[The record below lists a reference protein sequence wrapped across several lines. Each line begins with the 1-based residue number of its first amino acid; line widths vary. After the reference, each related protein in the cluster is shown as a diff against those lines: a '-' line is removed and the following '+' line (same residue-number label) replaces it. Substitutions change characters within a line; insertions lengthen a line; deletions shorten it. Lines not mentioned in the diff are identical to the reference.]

1 MHSHSPDSGEIT
13 RDAVSGA
20 LLPLARASTLPAP
33 AFTSPRV
40 YEREIERLF
49 RREWLCAGR
58 VDQIPESGDY
68 MCLDLLGARLV
79 VVRDHDGRVRVLSR
93 ICRHRAADLVGG
105 SGNTRSFQC
114 PYHAWTF
121 ALDGRLVGAPHM
133 DGVEGF
139 ERSDCGLPELR
150 SELWEGWIFVNFDPE
165 AAPLA
170 PRLAPLAKLLA
181 RYDMQNMVA
190 VETATYDSPFN
201 WKVLVDNFMEAYHHI
216 ATHEDTLEPL
226 FPGAASYTP
235 DNEGPY
241 SALFMPTGENVRAV
255 EAARATGEKVA
266 FDGLVAAVV
275 YPFHLFAPSHDLLAW
290 YQILPESVDRF
301 TLRIFNCFPRAHTGD
316 PARRPAIEDM
326 QALTKTI
333 HEQDI
338 GACESVWSGLTSG
351 SFGTGR
357 LSLLEK
363 PTWQFNHWWAERM
376 TDPD

>member
-1 MHSHSPDSGEIT
+1 MHSHSPDTREIT

-93 ICRHRAADLVGG
+93 ICRHRAADVVGG

-165 AAPLA
+165 AAPLG
-170 PRLAPLAKLLA
+170 PRL
-181 RYDMQNMVA
+181 
-190 VETATYDSPFN
+190 
-201 WKVLVDNFMEAYHHI
+201 
-216 ATHEDTLEPL
+216 
-226 FPGAASYTP
+226 
-235 DNEGPY
+235 
-241 SALFMPTGENVRAV
+241 
-255 EAARATGEKVA
+255 
-266 FDGLVAAVV
+266 
-275 YPFHLFAPSHDLLAW
+275 
-290 YQILPESVDRF
+290 
-301 TLRIFNCFPRAHTGD
+301 
-316 PARRPAIEDM
+316 
-326 QALTKTI
+326 
-333 HEQDI
+333 
-338 GACESVWSGLTSG
+338 
-351 SFGTGR
+351 
-357 LSLLEK
+357 
-363 PTWQFNHWWAERM
+363 
-376 TDPD
+376 